1 MRKFL
6 FFVVAL
12 FVIGNTVNSQVSYWK
27 FEDNANDETGTNN
40 GTLVNGDPSLYVA
53 GVSGKAIDFGAG
65 TDTTYVEV
73 PDDPSIDFDST
84 QSFSVS
90 LFLKVESI
98 TGGRIFVKGSSGKD
112 DPAHPAWNGKR
123 YEMYFG
129 SDGSFRW
136 TVDDDVTKSQL
147 LVEDIGTYIIPG
159 DWNHLVGVRDRA
171 DSMLYLY
178 INGQIVTELD
188 DVTFFNIQS
197 PGVPLIIGKSE
208 YKNGD
213 GTVGLIDEFQI
224 YNKALTPTEIKD
236 LYISLAF
243 PDNLAAYWK
252 LDGNANDALGTSD
265 GTLIDGDASLYVDGH
280 IGKAINMGKG
290 VPSSYIEVPDN
301 PIIDFDS
308 TTSFTISFLIK
319 DDDFNEHMECVFK
332 GATGVDPPAN
342 KYGRWYALYYNGPDI
357 RMMVDDNMN
366 KTQLEV
372 PAKNQFVPNRWNH
385 VVGVRDLVS
394 DSLIIYLNG
403 QKLAG
408 MEDITE
414 GNIAS
419 SPLPLIIG
427 NSHYLNNPNPG
438 ILDEIRLYDTALSA
452 TEINDLYR
460 SYNLR
465 SAPEGVVAYW
475 KLDGNGYDAL
485 ATSDGTL
492 MDIGDSLFVYGFAGK
507 AINMG
512 KGLPSSYIEV
522 PDNPIIDFDST
533 ASFTIS
539 FLIKD
544 DDFNE
549 HMECVFKGATGVDPP
564 ADKYGRWYAL
574 YYNGSDIRMIVDDN
588 MDKSQLEAPAAN
600 KFHLPSIFGVGGWNL
615 VVGVRDRAKDS
626 MYIYLNG
633 ERLASMLDV
642 TEGNIASSPLPLII
656 GNSQDHNN
664 PNPGILDEIR
674 LYNIAL
680 SAADVVELAT
690 SYGLE
695 PKIPLSNDATLS
707 DLQVDG
713 STIDGFSPL
722 ITTYDYPELPAG
734 TSTVPTVTATATDPN
749 ATVDIAATD
758 VLPGTTTV
766 TVTAEDGTTVKPYV
780 VNFTVETTGIYNL
793 VKNNISVYP
802 IPVHD
807 VLIIDHA
814 GKFTEISIY
823 DVNGALIY
831 SQLANGASRQQ
842 INVSELSDGTYIIK
856 AKTAENEI
864 FTGTFLKQ

>member
-6 FFVVAL
+6 FFVMAL

-27 FEDNANDETGTNN
+27 FENNANDEMGTNN
-40 GTLVNGDPSLYVA
+40 GTLVNGDASLYVE

-90 LFLKVESI
+90 LFLKVENI

-112 DPAHPAWNGKR
+112 NPDFPAWNGKR

-136 TVDDDVTKSQL
+136 AVDDDLIKSQL
-147 LVEDIGTYIIPG
+147 VVEDISTYIIPG
-159 DWNHLVGVRDRA
+159 DWNHLVGVRDRSG
-171 DSMLYLY
+171 SMLYLY
-178 INGQIVTELD
+178 INGEIVAELD
-188 DVTFFNIQS
+188 DATLLNIQS
-197 PGVPLIIGKSE
+197 PGVPLIIGNSE
-208 YKNGD
+208 YKQGE

-224 YNKALTPTEIKD
+224 YNTALTPAEIKD
-236 LYISLAF
+236 LYMSLAF
-243 PDNLAAYWK
+243 PDNLVAYWK
-252 LDGNANDALGTSD
+252 LDGNEKDALGTSD
-265 GTLIDGDASLYVDGH
+265 GTLIDGEATFYVDGH
-280 IGKAINMGKG
+280 IGKAIDFNGAT
-290 VPSSYIEVPDN
+290 STSLIEVPDN

-308 TTSFTISFLIK
+308 TKSFTISYLVW
-319 DDDFNEHMECVFK
+319 DDDFSHKIAGVFK
-332 GATGVDPPAN
+332 GSVSYNPANDEYGHWYNLEYNPPA
-342 KYGRWYALYYNGPDI
+342 I
-357 RMMVDDNMN
+357 RMMVDDNVDS
-366 KTQLEV
+366 TQLEA
-372 PAKNQFVPNRWNH
+372 PAGNRFLSNQWNH
-385 VVGVRDLVS
+385 VVGVRDRVS

-403 QKLAG
+403 EKLAG

-414 GNIAS
+414 GNITS
-419 SPLPLIIG
+419 SPLTLHIG
-427 NSHYLNNPNPG
+427 YGLDPG
-438 ILDEIRLYDTALSA
+438 ILDEVRLYDTALSA
-452 TEINDLYR
+452 AAVIDLYK

-475 KLDGNGYDAL
+475 KLDGNGYDVL
-485 ATSDGTL
+485 GKSNGTL
-492 MDIGDSLFVYGFAGK
+492 MDIEASQFVPGHVGE

-512 KGLPSSYIEV
+512 AGVDSSYIEV

-544 DDFNE
+544 DDFSE
-549 HMECVFKGATGVDPP
+549 SMECVFKGATGVDPP

-574 YYNGSDIRMIVDDN
+574 YYNGSDIRMIIDDN
-588 MDKSQLEAPAAN
+588 MNMTELEAPAAN
-600 KFHLPSIFGVGGWNL
+600 KFHLPGLFGLGGWNL

-680 SAADVVELAT
+680 SAAEVNDLSL

-695 PKIPLSNDATLS
+695 PVIPPNNDATLS
-707 DLQVDG
+707 DLKVDG
-713 STIDGFSPL
+713 TTIDGFNPL
-722 ITTYDYPELPAG
+722 IITYDYPELPAG
-734 TSTVPTVTATATDPN
+734 TTTVPAVTATATDPN
-749 ATVDIAATD
+749 ATVVIAATD
-758 VLPGTTTV
+758 TLPGTTTV
-766 TVTAEDGTTVKPYV
+766 IVTAEDGTTVKSYV

-842 INVSELSDGTYIIK
+842 INVSELSDGAYIIK